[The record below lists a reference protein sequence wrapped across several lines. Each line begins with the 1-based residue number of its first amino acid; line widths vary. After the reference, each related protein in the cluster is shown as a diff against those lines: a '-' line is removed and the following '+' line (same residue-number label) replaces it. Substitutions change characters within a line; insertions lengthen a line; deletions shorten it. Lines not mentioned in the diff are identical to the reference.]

1 MIDSPSFTPPA
12 FSTQPFAGPYEPS
25 VDRMLSC
32 SCHRIVAR
40 SFETMTNLI
49 DQTERVLSD
58 ARSLMDR
65 AGAIDW
71 EGEAAQAF
79 RTGLVKA
86 SDMTDDQLF
95 SLVQARQL
103 LEEETRA

>member
-1 MIDSPSFTPPA
+1 
-12 FSTQPFAGPYEPS
+12 
-25 VDRMLSC
+25 
-32 SCHRIVAR
+32 
-40 SFETMTNLI
+40 MTNLI
-49 DQTERVLSD
+49 DQTERVLSN
-58 ARSLMDR
+58 ARSLMNQ

-86 SDMTDDQLF
+86 SDMANDQLF